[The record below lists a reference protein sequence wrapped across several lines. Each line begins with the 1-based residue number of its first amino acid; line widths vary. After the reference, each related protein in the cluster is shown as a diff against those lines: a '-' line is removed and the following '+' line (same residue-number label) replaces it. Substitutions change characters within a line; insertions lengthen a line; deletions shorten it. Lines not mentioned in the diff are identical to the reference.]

1 MGSAKRYL
9 ADDERLVHATR
20 QHWCLLIGEFLA
32 LLIIVAVVAV
42 GVWLLP
48 AGEDWASIA
57 TYVLI
62 GIGVLAV
69 VIFWFVPLL
78 KWRSTLFIL
87 SDRRLLKRFG
97 IIAKHG
103 RDIPLA
109 RINDVSFSVPLLGRL
124 LRYGTLHVQSASEQ
138 GVMRFKYVPHARWF
152 QSTIY
157 SQVAAAHSESPR
169 HSP

>member
-20 QHWCLLIGEFLA
+20 QHWSLLIGEFLA
-32 LLIIVAVVAV
+32 LLIIVAVVVA
-42 GVWLLP
+42 GVWLIP
-48 AGEDWASIA
+48 AGHEWADIA
-57 TYVLI
+57 TYALVGL
-62 GIGVLAV
+62 GVLAAL
-69 VIFWFVPLL
+69 IFWLIPLL
-78 KWRSTLFIL
+78 KWRTTVFIL
-87 SDRRLLKRFG
+87 SDRRLLKRHG

-109 RINDVSFSVPLLGRL
+109 RINDVSFTVPLVGRL

-138 GVMRFKYVPHARWF
+138 GIMQFKYVPHARWF

-157 SQVAAAHSESPR
+157 SQVASAHPDTPRPSP
-169 HSP
+169 